1 VWDTTTIGYC
11 LEAVVELAKD
21 GLQTGAQNFQNKHL
35 ELVCTRMN
43 KRFEHIG
50 FYSPK
55 SLRNELDKMKRPWR
69 EWQAHLKRTS
79 SWNREYGEAPQASDE
94 VEEEYLEAH
103 PTSRPFKRAM
113 PEWHEHLEVLYGERL
128 ASGNVALE
136 AHTLAK
142 SREEDENRDT
152 APAAG
157 PALRSEDEDVTEAE
171 KSMSPPSSAAS
182 TRRRVLGNDN
192 LRRRATENS
201 SSSSPHAEDD
211 TIAMVMERVLDR
223 IADRYMKPKP
233 SSTILTELIRRIGRH
248 QYAKSLTDEQRVSL
262 YVMVSKPPH
271 TEILYAVE
279 DRDFELYM
287 RRLVAEAD
295 AEAVRNASQVVA
307 RDALQMSRAP
317 PSAARCSDQSSQY
330 QSFAFQV
337 LQGDNPPQ
345 YSGSPVYYERGND
358 A

>member
-1 VWDTTTIGYC
+1 VF
-11 LEAVVELAKD
+11 AKD
-21 GLQTGAQNFQNKHL
+21 GLRTNAQNFQNKHPQL
-35 ELVCTRMN
+35 ICMRMN

-55 SLRNELDKMKRPWR
+55 SLRNKLDKMKRPWR

-79 SWNREYGEAPQASDE
+79 TWNREDGEAPQAPDE
-94 VEEEYLEAH
+94 VEDEYFDTHLA
-103 PTSRPFKRAM
+103 SRPFKRAM
-113 PEWHEHLEVLYGERL
+113 PEWHEHLEILYGERL
-128 ASGNVALE
+128 ASRNAALE
-136 AHTLAK
+136 AHTLAE
-142 SREEDENRDT
+142 SREDDENRDT
-152 APAAG
+152 APAV
-157 PALRSEDEDVTEAE
+157 RSEDEDLNEAE
-171 KSMSPPSSAAS
+171 ESMSPPSSSAS
-182 TRRRVLGNDN
+182 IRRRVLGSDN
-192 LRRRATENS
+192 LRWRATVNS

-211 TIAMVMERVLDR
+211 TIVMVMERVLDR

-233 SSTILTELIRRIGRH
+233 SSTILTELIRRIDRH

-271 TEILYAVE
+271 TEIFYAVE

-307 RDALQMSRAP
+307 RNAPQISRAP
-317 PSAARCSDQSSQY
+317 PPAARCSDQSSQY

-337 LQGDNPPQ
+337 LQGDYPPQ
-345 YSGSPVYYERGND
+345 YSGSPVYYEYGND

>member
-1 VWDTTTIGYC
+1 
-11 LEAVVELAKD
+11 
-21 GLQTGAQNFQNKHL
+21 
-35 ELVCTRMN
+35 
-43 KRFEHIG
+43 
-50 FYSPK
+50 
-55 SLRNELDKMKRPWR
+55 
-69 EWQAHLKRTS
+69 
-79 SWNREYGEAPQASDE
+79 
-94 VEEEYLEAH
+94 
-103 PTSRPFKRAM
+103 M

-128 ASGNVALE
+128 ASGNAALE
-136 AHTLAK
+136 AHTLAE

-157 PALRSEDEDVTEAE
+157 SAIRSEAE
-171 KSMSPPSSAAS
+171 ESMSPPSSAAS
-182 TRRRVLGNDN
+182 IRRRVLGSDN
-192 LRRRATENS
+192 LRRRATVNS

-233 SSTILTELIRRIGRH
+233 NSTILTELIRRIGRH
-248 QYAKSLTDEQRVSL
+248 QYAKLLTDEQRVSL

-279 DRDFELYM
+279 DHDFEVYI

-295 AEAVRNASQVVA
+295 AEAVRNASPVVA
-307 RDALQMSRAP
+307 RDAPQISRAP
-317 PSAARCSDQSSQY
+317 PAAARYSDRSSQY

-337 LQGDNPPQ
+337 LQGDYPPQ